1 MIYIHCLKKYH
12 DYNNKYYYYAR
23 YLFFPLTNSYF
34 KTFTGEENII
44 FPEGRMFGIVN
55 SNIQKDFSIMSDNYI
70 NYFKTNETVEN
81 NFQILSF
88 LKFSY
93 SYGNI

>member
-1 MIYIHCLKKYH
+1 
-12 DYNNKYYYYAR
+12 
-23 YLFFPLTNSYF
+23 
-34 KTFTGEENII
+34 
-44 FPEGRMFGIVN
+44 MFGIVN

-93 SYGNI
+93 SYGDI